1 MDLAGLTGFSSRTF
15 LRSLP
20 WREHTWE
27 VALLLEVVGGVGSV
41 NTRLAS
47 VTRKSSSPLAWM
59 IIVTFLCLDICWHSC
74 SIAESPAKPI
84 ENRRRAQ
91 SGNHVAR
98 ELESTHDPLQFSL
111 YFFCI
116 CSSSLPSRFYG
127 CTQSTVLSNSKNSG
141 WMLQPI
147 NAQMLLSQPITCKA
161 INQSQSSKIWSR
173 FIKISEKSLQN
184 LQDCCRNSRV
194 LYEVGENLDD
204 PRRSM

>member
-1 MDLAGLTGFSSRTF
+1 MDIAGLTGFSSRTF

-91 SGNHVAR
+91 SGNHDR
-98 ELESTHDPLQFSL
+98 PRIGEYTWSTPILSLFFLYLLFISSVTFLWLYTVHCTKQFKKL
-111 YFFCI
+111 G
-116 CSSSLPSRFYG
+116 LNAPANQ
-127 CTQSTVLSNSKNSG
+127 CTDATFSANHMQSYK
-141 WMLQPI
+141 PI
-147 NAQMLLSQPITCKA
+147 AIFQDLKSIYQDLRKIIAEFAGLL
-161 INQSQSSKIWSR
+161 
-173 FIKISEKSLQN
+173 
-184 LQDCCRNSRV
+184 
-194 LYEVGENLDD
+194 
-204 PRRSM
+204 

>member
-59 IIVTFLCLDICWHSC
+59 IIVTFLCFGICIHSRKAG
-74 SIAESPAKPI
+74 ITIP
-84 ENRRRAQ
+84 
-91 SGNHVAR
+91 R
-98 ELESTHDPLQFSL
+98 ELESTHGPLQFPL
-111 YFFCI
+111 YYFCVF
-116 CSSSLPSRFYG
+116 CSSLPSRFYG

-161 INQSQSSKIWSR
+161 INQSRSSKIWSR

-184 LQDCCRNSRV
+184 LQDCCRNSKV

-204 PRRSM
+204 PWRSL